1 MDDGFR
7 LLLLII
13 ILTKL
18 QLLVMSDVNPESS
31 RCSAV
36 LSATGR
42 GCFCL
47 TAGKIHFF
55 YRRVKGVAVAK
66 IKGVSSRM
74 VLDFFFSEIIRASV
88 LPRRVS

>member
-47 TAGKIHFF
+47 TAGKIHF

-74 VLDFFFSEIIRASV
+74 VLDFFF
-88 LPRRVS
+88 LK